1 MWNRDSHRRKPKWR
15 ALEPHEG
22 YLDQDYDFGYRQIAK
37 IATTSTL
44 SLLREQRLSRNGG
57 SKSASSSIE
66 RVHLWGIVHSASLTE
81 VKYRYLVVR
90 DPVKRFVSAYQN
102 KVVNKRYLVQIAAGQ
117 RGKRQ
122 QSLMLDQQLEMLPS
136 LAQYVQNFEAYRCI
150 VRIDSHT
157 RSIFELLEGLDLSFY
172 SEVFPME
179 ELSKFWQRLGDHLGS
194 PLTSAHY
201 QKSSGGMT
209 KNLGRVD
216 RDTFEK
222 ILSITAEDYQYL
234 SAFYSVDKIVS
245 EWEQAHRKN
254 RQ

>member
-1 MWNRDSHRRKPKWR
+1 MCTVNKQKEIRWRR
-15 ALEPHEG
+15 LQPHEG
-22 YLDQDYDFGYRQIAK
+22 YLDRDYDFGYRQIPK
-37 IATTSTL
+37 IATTTTL
-44 SLLREQRLSRNGG
+44 SALREQRLSRSSN
-57 SKSASSSIE
+57 ASSNHLLRE
-66 RVHLWGIVHSASLTE
+66 PVHLWANAQSASLTD

-102 KVVNKRYLVQIAAGQ
+102 KVVASRSLQKIAAGQ
-117 RGKRQ
+117 RGKDQ
-122 QSLMLDQQLEMLPS
+122 QSVVLDQQLETCPS
-136 LAQYVQNFEAYRCI
+136 LAHYVENFQAYS
-150 VRIDSHT
+150 RIGVIRSHT
-157 RSIFELLEGLDLSFY
+157 RLLFELLEGLDLSFY

-179 ELSKFWQRLGDHLGS
+179 QLSKFWHRLGDHLGS
-194 PLTSAHY
+194 PLTLEHR
-201 QKSSGGMT
+201 QKSGGGT
-209 KNLGRVD
+209 NASLGRID